1 MNNIEIDLP
10 KDINT
15 KADII
20 LSSNEDIFI
29 NLLFNGGVNHTNI
42 LNIFSQIC
50 QELEFNKKIKQ
61 QLTLEIGSEKALIA
75 IEMIKKILTKLKEVK
90 PILSDNELKIIDFFL
105 SEEGI
110 MILTASTTLIVKT
123 FKHISESYKQAD
135 LNKNGIVFGKAECS
149 TFFKRLF
156 CCHKSPNK

>member
-1 MNNIEIDLP
+1 MNEIQIEEP
-10 KDINT
+10 KDIPS
-15 KADII
+15 KADTI
-20 LSSNEDIFI
+20 LTFYEEIFL
-29 NLLFNGGVNHTNI
+29 NLLLNGGVSHTNI

-61 QLTLEIGSEKALIA
+61 ELTLEIGSEKALIA
-75 IEMIKKILTKLKEVK
+75 IDIIKKMLIKLKEVK
-90 PILSDNELKIIDFFL
+90 PDLSDKEIKIIDFFL
-105 SEEGI
+105 SEEGM

-135 LNKNGIVFGKAECS
+135 LNQDGFVFGKAECS

-156 CCHKSPNK
+156 CCYKAPK